1 MAGWRHPIE
10 SLVEAAERRVLAWR
24 NRRRHRAEWKAFL
37 ARDDVKRLLTLAEE
51 GKPPVEVC
59 AAGQGMGLGFM
70 DCMKVLAK
78 AFNLKPTESKEC
90 YIKAQGYASLSD
102 YQATLIEPLEAAFR
116 MMEAEDA
123 ERDAPNGDPAN

>member
-1 MAGWRHPIE
+1 MAGWLSPID
-10 SLVEAAERRVLAWR
+10 SLVEAVERRVLAWR

-51 GKPPVEVC
+51 GGPPVEVC
-59 AAGQGMGLGFM
+59 AAGQGMGLGFI
-70 DCMKVLAK
+70 DCIKVLAR

-102 YQATLIEPLEAAFR
+102 YQATLIEPLEAAFQ
-116 MMEAEDA
+116 MMEAEAA
-123 ERDAPNGDPAN
+123 EKETQDGNPRH